1 MLAAW
6 LGSVQLQRVVLV
18 VGNISVYVCLF
29 LPLFES
35 MSNAATFYLRVV
47 HSQPACGSL
56 IQHLLLHQPSLAAGY
71 VFYVPYHDMLQCW
84 HLVKLWASWLCYVI
98 I

>member
-1 MLAAW
+1 MTGDKPAYIFVMLAAW

-47 HSQPACGSL
+47 HSQSASL
-56 IQHLLLHQPSLAAGY
+56 PVDL
-71 VFYVPYHDMLQCW
+71 
-84 HLVKLWASWLCYVI
+84 
-98 I
+98 